1 MAIALNDKLFVPKDI
16 VCPICS
22 KEFKRYVLR
31 KNQFSL
37 DKRDMDYRPVYLGNL
52 NPRFFSVSVCPNC
65 YYAAEDKYFC
75 PLMTEEE
82 SRRKALLD
90 NHKSQWEAQ
99 NRVRAATSGQQIWKD
114 LEAEKLR
121 ELTPTNLAILRQIKP
136 LLEKVAGS
144 LKEKGKP
151 FNELQKDGD
160 LEAAIKSWE
169 LAAICAKARKANH
182 RLLGYTYLNAAWTAR
197 DAFELAPNDE
207 LKRRY
212 KEFERAYLSEAIS
225 FLTITNAATSVDDAF
240 MPDGTRIPKENIPQT
255 RVFEIMYIL
264 AGANRLLGRIE
275 DSNKFLEQLIFGGQG
290 AQGPILWFVKQARE
304 MRHETTSSIPNMP
317 LPQDEDDESD
327 EEI

>member
-1 MAIALNDKLFVPKDI
+1 
-16 VCPICS
+16 
-22 KEFKRYVLR
+22 
-31 KNQFSL
+31 
-37 DKRDMDYRPVYLGNL
+37 
-52 NPRFFSVSVCPNC
+52 
-65 YYAAEDKYFC
+65 
-75 PLMTEEE
+75 MTEEE

-99 NRVRAATSGQQIWKD
+99 NRVKAATSGQQIWKD

-121 ELTPTNLAILRQIKP
+121 ELTPTNIAILRQIKP

-144 LKEKGKP
+144 LKDKAKP

-160 LEAAIKSWE
+160 LEAAIRSWE
-169 LAAICAKARKANH
+169 LAAICSKARKANH

-197 DAFELAPNDE
+197 DAFELSQDPE
-207 LKRRY
+207 LKKRY
-212 KEFERAYLSEAIS
+212 KEFELAYLSEAVS

-304 MRHETTSSIPNMP
+304 MRHEINSMPSMP
-317 LPQDEDDESD
+317 LPQEEDDEES
-327 EEI
+327 E